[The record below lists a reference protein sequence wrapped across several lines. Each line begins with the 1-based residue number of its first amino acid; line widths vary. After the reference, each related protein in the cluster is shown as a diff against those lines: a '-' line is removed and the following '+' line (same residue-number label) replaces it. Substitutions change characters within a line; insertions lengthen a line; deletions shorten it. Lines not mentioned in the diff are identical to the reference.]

1 MIITIYRLDQT
12 QPTLEI
18 EIKRGRGKDFP
29 SNVIKEHYLP
39 LPDKP
44 GQHIVIYVRPY
55 YRKKVNGILNIFC
68 EEETI
73 EDYEQQTT

>member
-1 MIITIYRLDQT
+1 MIVTIYRLDPA

-18 EIKRGRGKDFP
+18 NIKRGRGKDFP
-29 SNVIKEHYLP
+29 SNVIKQHYLP

-68 EEETI
+68 EEESQK
-73 EDYEQQTT
+73 EYEQQTS